1 MAAVPAEVVCV
12 GGAQVNKA
20 QLIDALAERLGDK
33 KVAAAAVAGLVD
45 VVIQAVKAGDK
56 VTITG
61 FGVFEKRARAA
72 RVARNPRTGEAVA
85 LAPTEVPAF
94 RPGTLF
100 REAVG
105 GARQSPRLAA
115 VSAATTAAL
124 KVKPAKVELA
134 KVESTTKSSA
144 KAPAKGPAKG
154 AAKKTDKKSAIKKL
168 VTKKLV
174 TKKSVSKK

>member
-1 MAAVPAEVVCV
+1 M
-12 GGAQVNKA
+12 NKA

-100 REAVG
+100 REVVG

-115 VSAATTAAL
+115 VPAATTAAP
-124 KVKPAKVELA
+124 KAKPAEDKPAKDKPA
-134 KVESTTKSSA
+134 KVESTTKGSV
-144 KAPAKGPAKG
+144 KALAKGPLKG
-154 AAKKTDKKSAIKKL
+154 TAKKTGKKSAIKKL
-168 VTKKLV
+168 VTKK
-174 TKKSVSKK
+174 SVSKK

>member
-1 MAAVPAEVVCV
+1 M
-12 GGAQVNKA
+12 NKA

-45 VVIQAVKAGDK
+45 VVIQAVAAGDK

-105 GARQSPRLAA
+105 GARPSPRLAA
-115 VSAATTAAL
+115 VPVATTAAP
-124 KVKPAKVELA
+124 KGKPEKGKPEKGKPE

-144 KAPAKGPAKG
+144 KAPAKGAV
-154 AAKKTDKKSAIKKL
+154 KKTDKKSVI
-168 VTKKLV
+168 KKLV